1 MGYNNRDMDI
11 RTSYFATQAMVDA
24 VLRLTGDAKNSWVI
38 AAAGSQFR
46 GTYDGSN
53 FTVEVLSVYEY
64 AEARGEEFLMRVKN
78 EYAPKDFF
86 FYEVFGDDG
95 LSRTLDESGF
105 FRASEDEVKRVLDYF
120 HARKEKG
127 DAKVVLLDCG
137 IEEVQRMKAVVS
149 VYSSYC
155 VLDVVEKRRFGWFHR
170 DDERTL
176 IPDGAHDILTD
187 YAREVWVKEQVFF
200 QMGFTFTE

>member
-1 MGYNNRDMDI
+1 MGNNNRDMDI
-11 RTSYFATQAMVDA
+11 RTSYFATQAMVDS
-24 VLRLTGDAKNSWVI
+24 VLRLTGDARTSWVI

-64 AEARGEEFLMRVKN
+64 REACGEEFLVRVKN

-105 FRASEDEVKRVLDYF
+105 FRASEDEVKRILDYF

-187 YAREVWVKEQVFF
+187 YAREVWNKEQDFF
-200 QMGFTFTE
+200 QMGSEFTE

>member
-1 MGYNNRDMDI
+1 MDM
-11 RTSYFATQAMVDA
+11 RTSCFATQAMVDS

-38 AAAGSQFR
+38 AAAGPQFR

-64 AEARGEEFLMRVKN
+64 SEACGEEFLVRVKN

-155 VLDVVEKRRFGWFHR
+155 VLNVVEKRRFGWFR
-170 DDERTL
+170 CEKERTL
-176 IPDGAHDILTD
+176 TPDGAHDILTD
-187 YAREVWVKEQVFF
+187 YARIVWDKEQDFF
-200 QMGFTFTE
+200 QMGSEFTE